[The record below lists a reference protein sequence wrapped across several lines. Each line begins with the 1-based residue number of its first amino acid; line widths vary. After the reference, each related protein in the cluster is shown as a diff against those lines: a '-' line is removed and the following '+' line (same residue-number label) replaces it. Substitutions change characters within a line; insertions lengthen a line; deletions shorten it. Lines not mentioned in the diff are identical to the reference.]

1 MIVIYTV
8 FWFGMPLIAILN
20 ATTREK
26 IYKNTFD
33 ELVAHQISTVTLIIL
48 IGIYT
53 WLISFGWKLETAGQ
67 ALIIGSIWLIL
78 TILFEFGFVHLV
90 MKYSWA
96 RLFNDYNILKGRIW
110 VLIPIWTLI
119 APLIINWTI

>member
-1 MIVIYTV
+1 
-8 FWFGMPLIAILN
+8 MPLIAILN

-26 IYKNTFD
+26 IYKNIFG

-78 TILFEFGFVHLV
+78 TISFEFGFGHLV
-90 MKYSWA
+90 MKHSWT
-96 RLFNDYNILKGRIW
+96 RLFHDYNILKGRIW
-110 VLIPIWTLI
+110 VLVPIWTLI
-119 APLIINWTI
+119 APLIINWTL